1 VQHEPSTEIIGLER
15 SDDVVWSIGRYQA
28 AGRPTSPAGAMLARR
43 DNVAS
48 QVFRTMW
55 TRSVVPFARKY
66 SLGLSSKYERGHA
79 EDMVPCKEF
88 FGAAMVSFSAR

>member
-1 VQHEPSTEIIGLER
+1 MGMVARQQPCSLTKENFSKSER
-15 SDDVVWSIGRYQA
+15 VF
-28 AGRPTSPAGAMLARR
+28 AG
-43 DNVAS
+43 V
-48 QVFRTMW
+48 RTMW

-88 FGAAMVSFSAR
+88 FGAAMVSFSALKKKKRQARTCPRSER